1 MGRVLITGCST
12 GFGRAA
18 AVELT
23 KRGHEVVAT
32 ARKPETLDDLDVAAR
47 LRLDVDDD
55 ASVGAAL
62 AEAGRVD
69 VLVNNAGFGVMGPVE
84 GVPLDEARRMIE
96 TNLFGAVRMIQ
107 AVMPQM
113 RERGEGTIVNVTSLA
128 GRVAAPLNGFYSA
141 SKWALEAISESLH
154 YEAGHFGIRIRIVE
168 PGIFETGF
176 QSNEFFYGLDGPP
189 YDELQRQWD
198 SVRGV
203 LIGGDDPPGAEPVAA
218 VIADAIE
225 STERKLRW
233 PVGDDATMVLAAR
246 ASMDDEAFED
256 AMRGVLGLDW

>member
-1 MGRVLITGCST
+1 
-12 GFGRAA
+12 
-18 AVELT
+18 VE
-23 KRGHEVVAT
+23 H
-32 ARKPETLDDLDVAAR
+32 
-47 LRLDVDDD
+47 
-55 ASVGAAL
+55 
-62 AEAGRVD
+62 
-69 VLVNNAGFGVMGPVE
+69 
-84 GVPLDEARRMIE
+84 VPLDEARRMIE

-113 RERGEGTIVNVTSLA
+113 RERGSGTIVNVTSLA

-154 YEAGHFGIRIRIVE
+154 YEAGHFGIRVRIVE

-176 QSNEFFYGLDGPP
+176 QANEFFYGLDGPP

-203 LIGGDDPPGAEPVAA
+203 LLGGDDAPGAEPVAA
-218 VIADAIE
+218 VIADAVE

-233 PVGDDATMVLAAR
+233 PVGDDATMVLSAR

-256 AMRGVLGLDW
+256 TMRGVLGLDW

>member
-32 ARKPETLDDLDVAAR
+32 ARKPETLDDLDVFAR
-47 LRLDVDDD
+47 VRLDVDDD
-55 ASVGAAL
+55 ASVAAAL
-62 AEAGRVD
+62 AEAGPVD

-84 GVPLDEARRMIE
+84 HVPLDEARRMIE

-113 RERGEGTIVNVTSLA
+113 RERGSGTIVNVTSLA

-154 YEAGHFGIRIRIVE
+154 YEAGHFGIRVRIVE

-176 QSNEFFYGLDGPP
+176 QANEFFYGLDGPP

-203 LIGGDDPPGAEPVAA
+203 LLGGDDAPGAEPVAA
-218 VIADAIE
+218 VIADAVE

-233 PVGDDATMVLAAR
+233 PVGDDATMVLSAR

-256 AMRGVLGLDW
+256 TMRGVLGLDW